1 MKRLLE
7 SDTVSIGLAI
17 FSMLFGAGNLMFP
30 IKVGMSA
37 GPQNLWGML
46 GFALTAVLLPVFG
59 LIAMVLFEGDYRRFF
74 ARLGS
79 GVGRAIVIICM
90 LIIGPGLALPRI
102 VTLSHIMM
110 APFLPEMS
118 SFAFSLLFLG
128 ITFLCAFRESKI
140 VELLGKYISPA
151 LLVSLVIIIAKG
163 LFYPGESVEVV
174 AQSKINVFTENVIFG
189 YGTLDLLGGLF
200 FASIVLTILKN
211 KFSAE
216 LNEDPHKLA
225 SISLKAG
232 LIGTSLLG
240 LVYLGLSYLGV
251 YHGFGLEG
259 VNLGELFR
267 EISFRV
273 LGSYGAFIIATAVLM
288 ACLSTS
294 IALSAVLAEFVKEE
308 FNHKV
313 KFVNA
318 LIFTLVACIPLS
330 VYGLDAVLKLT
341 GGPITF
347 IGYPILIAITFLNI
361 AYKLFGFKPI
371 KLPVAITGLVSLAL
385 YLYK

>member
-1 MKRLLE
+1 VRKLLE

-37 GPQNLWGML
+37 GPQNIWGML
-46 GFALTAVLLPVFG
+46 GFTLTAVMLPVFG
-59 LIAMVLFEGDYRRFF
+59 LISMVLFEGDYRRFF
-74 ARLGS
+74 SRLGS
-79 GVGRAIVIICM
+79 APGKAIVYICM
-90 LIIGPGLALPRI
+90 LIIGPGLAMPRI
-102 VTLSHIMM
+102 VTLSHTMM
-110 APFLPEMS
+110 YPFLPEMS
-118 SFAFSLLFLG
+118 ALVFALLFLG
-128 ITFLCAFRESKI
+128 VTFLFTFRENRI

-163 LFYPGESVEVV
+163 LFFPGESSDVGEL
-174 AQSKINVFTENVIFG
+174 SKINVFTENLVLG

-216 LNEDPHKLA
+216 LNEDPRKLA

-232 LIGTSLLG
+232 LLGTSLLG

-251 YHGFGLEG
+251 YHGLGLEN

-273 LGSYGAFIIATAVLM
+273 LGQYGAFIVATAVLM

-294 IALSAVLAEFVKEE
+294 IALAAVLAEFIKEE
-308 FNHKV
+308 FNHKI
-313 KFVNA
+313 KFVSA
-318 LIFTLVACIPLS
+318 LVFTLIACLPLS
-330 VYGLDAVLKLT
+330 IFGLGAVLKLT
-341 GGPITF
+341 AGPITF

-371 KLPVAITGLVSLAL
+371 KIPVLVTGLISILF
-385 YLYK
+385 YLK